1 MNAQIQEDIIPAT
14 EVPRDM
20 NGYGNIEGHMP
31 KWWWGPVLIA
41 VLTAIFGGIGW
52 VLTDIGGLQT
62 SVARLQGQVSAQYQS
77 LNESVQMLV
86 QRSESKRGS

>member
-1 MNAQIQEDIIPAT
+1 MTTKTDELVLAPEA
-14 EVPRDM
+14 PRDM
-20 NGYGNIEGHMP
+20 DEYGSIHNHAP

-77 LNESVQMLV
+77 LNQSVQMLV
-86 QRSESKRGS
+86 QQSESKHGS

>member
-1 MNAQIQEDIIPAT
+1 
-14 EVPRDM
+14 M

-77 LNESVQMLV
+77 LNQSVQMLV
-86 QRSESKRGS
+86 QQSESKHGS

>member
-1 MNAQIQEDIIPAT
+1 MSE
-14 EVPRDM
+14 
-20 NGYGNIEGHMP
+20 YGNIHNHAP

-77 LNESVQMLV
+77 LNQSVQMLV
-86 QRSESKRGS
+86 QQSESKHGS